1 MERKSV
7 IVAVRVGPSAAE
19 DEAEFVVVT
28 VEKLD
33 VRSSE
38 REMVVENDTWPKSR
52 PWMSPEDEKKR
63 WRIEARVVPEI

>member
-19 DEAEFVVVT
+19 DEAESVVVT

-38 REMVVENDTWPKSR
+38 REMVVENDTWPKST

-63 WRIEARVVPEI
+63 WRAEARVVPEI

>member
-7 IVAVRVGPSAAE
+7 IVAVRVRPSAAE
-19 DEAEFVVVT
+19 S
-28 VEKLD
+28 VEVPVDKLE

>member
-7 IVAVRVGPSAAE
+7 IVAVRVRPSAA
-19 DEAEFVVVT
+19 AS
-28 VEKLD
+28 VEVPVDKLE